1 MGKPQSSKW
10 DIDQVPLRGL
20 VQSGRADG
28 LISDGI

>member
-10 DIDQVPLRGL
+10 DIDRVPLWGL
-20 VQSGRADG
+20 AQSRRADG